1 MKNTISIL
9 FLLLSAGL
17 FAQGEMKFSAKVEN
31 RKNDSLI
38 IKSQAGIVKVLKS
51 DAKGNFKPVSFTVKP
66 DFYQVTDGTGVAVL
80 YLREGIDLKMT
91 MDATDM
97 FGTVAYSG
105 TGEKENNL
113 LAAFNRENKAVG
125 QKVDFVKDPI
135 ERNKMIDGMLAGLQ
149 KRLEDPEL
157 DKGFHTVISQQVG
170 QQRQQLAGQIE
181 LAGRAGKLIGKPSP
195 TFNYENYKGGTTS
208 LESMKGK
215 YVYID
220 VWATWCGPCRMEI
233 PHLQKLE
240 KDYHGKKIEF
250 VSISI
255 DEMKNHD
262 KWKKMIEEKQMGGVQ
277 LFADNNWSSAFV
289 QAYGINSIP
298 RFLLIDPQG
307 NVVEAD
313 AARPSNPALRE
324 QLDKLLK

>member
-1 MKNTISIL
+1 MKRTLSIL
-9 FLLLSAGL
+9 FLLLSACL

-38 IKSQAGIVKVLKS
+38 IKSQSGIVKVIKS
-51 DAKGNFKPVSFTVKP
+51 DAKGNFKSTSFAIKP
-66 DFYQVTDGTGVAVL
+66 DFYQITDGSGIAVL

-91 MDATDM
+91 MDAADLM
-97 FGTVAYSG
+97 GTLAFTG

-113 LAAFNRENKAVG
+113 LAGFNRDNKVFG
-125 QKVDFVKDPI
+125 QKVELVKDPV
-135 ERNKMIDGMLAGLQ
+135 ERNKMIDEMLAGLQ
-149 KRLEDPEL
+149 KRLEDPAL
-157 DKGFHTVISQQVG
+157 DKGFHSVISQQVSK
-170 QQRQQLAGQIE
+170 QRQQVAGMIDQ
-181 LAGRAGKLIGKPSP
+181 AGRAGKLKGQPSP
-195 TFNYENYKGGTTS
+195 TFNYENFKGGTTK
-208 LESMKGK
+208 LEDLKGK

-220 VWATWCGPCRMEI
+220 VWATWCGPCRQEI

-240 KDYHGKKIEF
+240 TDYHGKKIEF

-255 DEMKNHD
+255 DEIKNHD
-262 KWKKMIEEKQMGGVQ
+262 KWQKMVEEKQMGGIQ

-289 QAYGINSIP
+289 QAFGISSIP

-307 NVVEAD
+307 KVVEAD